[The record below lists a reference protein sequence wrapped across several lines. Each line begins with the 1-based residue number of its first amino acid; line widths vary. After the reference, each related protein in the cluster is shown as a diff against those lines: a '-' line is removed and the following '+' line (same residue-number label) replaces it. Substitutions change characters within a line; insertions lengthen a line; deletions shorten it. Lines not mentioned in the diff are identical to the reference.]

1 MSRNNT
7 KCKATNAGFEAK
19 WQFVVSFESLF
30 SHFLR
35 YEDAK
40 LSGIT
45 VRHKLKYKGVGVDR
59 KVEANFGVDPEH
71 WGRGGASGDDQ
82 KVGET

>member
-1 MSRNNT
+1 MLSH
-7 KCKATNAGFEAK
+7 C
-19 WQFVVSFESLF
+19 VVRKDVDM
-30 SHFLR
+30 HR

-71 WGRGGASGDDQ
+71 
-82 KVGET
+82 

>member
-1 MSRNNT
+1 MLSH
-7 KCKATNAGFEAK
+7 C
-19 WQFVVSFESLF
+19 VVRKDVDM
-30 SHFLR
+30 HR

-59 KVEANFGVDPEH
+59 KVEANFGILNIE
-71 WGRGGASGDDQ
+71 GGG
-82 KVGET
+82 GGLR